1 MMILDP
7 LPGTNAADGAAGSER
22 PSSDA
27 PEPPP
32 TAPLVATVPALA
44 YADFA
49 AALKDALRDFH
60 SADLLAR
67 NPLLRDGIYNFG
79 GSAGP
84 LELKAMLVETVS
96 TLFGNPRDE
105 KLRRVIELT
114 YFQPAPKQEVV
125 ADRLSLSFGT
135 YRRHLTTGRDR
146 LARWLWEG
154 LRGAPIQSEVPSAGW
169 PTAKGET
176 SAGDTATSPEAGEP
190 APPRLSVVILPFTN
204 LSNDPEQE
212 YFADGITEDLTTDL
226 SRITGSFVIA
236 RSTAFTYKAK
246 SVDTRQIGRELG
258 VRYVIEGS
266 VRKCDREVRVNVQ
279 LIDAETG
286 AHLWADQLDR
296 DMDDLFR
303 LQNEITGRI
312 ARALQF
318 ELAIADAGRSTDNPD
333 ALDYILRGRAA
344 WWKPISRENNA
355 EGLSLF
361 KRALALDPRSIEAQ
375 IGLALMLVTRV
386 FDFWSD
392 APDVDLQHADQ
403 LIARVL
409 AVSPNS
415 AWAHYAKGQVLRAQL
430 QYEDA
435 AIEYETAITLDRN
448 LANAYA
454 WLGRCK
460 LAIGSVDEVI
470 PLVEYAI
477 RLSPHDRNL
486 AAWCWQIGA
495 VHLLK
500 ARADEA
506 VRWLEKARSA
516 YAGYHYVH
524 ASLAAG
530 YAFRGETKRALVALR
545 EARRLSNRYSSIA
558 GLKAA
563 PGRQLLEAPRLRALA
578 EATYFAGLRKAG
590 MPEE

>member
-1 MMILDP
+1 M
-7 LPGTNAADGAAGSER
+7 
-22 PSSDA
+22 
-27 PEPPP
+27 
-32 TAPLVATVPALA
+32 LA
-44 YADFA
+44 
-49 AALKDALRDFH
+49 
-60 SADLLAR
+60 
-67 NPLLRDGIYNFG
+67 
-79 GSAGP
+79 
-84 LELKAMLVETVS
+84 ETVS
-96 TLFGNPRDE
+96 ALFGNPRDE

-146 LARWLWEG
+146 LARWLWES
-154 LRGAPIQSEVPSAGW
+154 LRGAPIQSELPSGGW
-169 PTAKGET
+169 PTTKGEKPGGET
-176 SAGDTATSPEAGEP
+176 GTSPEAGEP

-212 YFADGITEDLTTDL
+212 YFADGMTEDLTTDL

-236 RSTAFTYKAK
+236 RSTAFTYKGK

-266 VRKCDREVRVNVQ
+266 VRRSDKEVRVNVQ

-296 DMDDLFR
+296 DMYDLFR
-303 LQNEITGRI
+303 LQNEIRGRI

-355 EGLSLF
+355 EGVSLF

-375 IGLALMLVTRV
+375 IGLALMLVSRV

-403 LIARVL
+403 LIARAL

-516 YAGYHYVH
+516 YAGYHYIH

-530 YAFRGETKRALVALR
+530 YALRGETKRASVALG

-563 PGRQLLEAPRLRALA
+563 PGRQLLEASRLRALA

-590 MPEE
+590 MPERHCQLSSPPARGNAPG

>member
-1 MMILDP
+1 V
-7 LPGTNAADGAAGSER
+7 AA
-22 PSSDA
+22 
-27 PEPPP
+27 
-32 TAPLVATVPALA
+32 VAALA

-67 NPLLRDGIYNFG
+67 NPLLRDGICTLG

-84 LELKAMLVETVS
+84 LELKAMLAETVS
-96 TLFGNPRDE
+96 ALFGNPRDE

-146 LARWLWEG
+146 LARWLWES
-154 LRGAPIQSEVPSAGW
+154 LRGAPIQSELPSGGW
-169 PTAKGET
+169 TRTKGEKPGGET
-176 SAGDTATSPEAGEP
+176 GTSPEAGEP

-236 RSTAFTYKAK
+236 RSTAFTYKGK
-246 SVDTRQIGRELG
+246 PVDTRQLGRELG

-266 VRKCDREVRVNVQ
+266 ARRSDREVRVNVQ
-279 LIDAETG
+279 LVDAETG
-286 AHLWADQLDR
+286 AHLWAERLDR
-296 DMDDLFR
+296 DLGDLFR

-318 ELAIADAGRSTDNPD
+318 ELAIADTRRLTEHPD

-355 EGLSLF
+355 EGVSLF
-361 KRALALDPRSIEAQ
+361 NRALALDPRAIEAQ
-375 IGLALMLVTRV
+375 IWLALMLVTRV

-403 LIARVL
+403 LIARAL

-415 AWAHYAKGQVLRAQL
+415 AWAHYAKGQVLRAQS

-454 WLGRCK
+454 WFGRCK
-460 LAIGSVDEVI
+460 LAIGSVNEVI

-477 RLSPHDRNL
+477 RLSPHDRSL
-486 AAWCWQIGA
+486 ASWYWQIGA

-500 ARADEA
+500 AHADEA
-506 VRWLEKARSA
+506 VRWSEKARGA
-516 YAGYHYVH
+516 YAGYHFVY
-524 ASLAAG
+524 ASLAAAYG
-530 YAFRGETKRALVALR
+530 LRGETKRASVALG
-545 EARRLSNRYSSIA
+545 EARRLSNRYASIA

-563 PGRQLLEAPRLRALA
+563 PGRQWLEAPKIRALA
-578 EATYFAGLRKAG
+578 EHTYFAGLRKAG

>member
-1 MMILDP
+1 V
-7 LPGTNAADGAAGSER
+7 AA
-22 PSSDA
+22 
-27 PEPPP
+27 
-32 TAPLVATVPALA
+32 LPALA
-44 YADFA
+44 YANFA

-79 GSAGP
+79 GSTGP
-84 LELKAMLVETVS
+84 LELKAMLAETVS

-146 LARWLWEG
+146 LARWLWDG
-154 LRGAPIQSEVPSAGW
+154 LRGAPIESELPSAGR
-169 PTAKGET
+169 PTAKGEK
-176 SAGDTATSPEAGEP
+176 AVGETATSPEAGEP
-190 APPRLSVVILPFTN
+190 TPPRLSVVILPFTN

-236 RSTAFTYKAK
+236 RSTAFTYKGK
-246 SVDTRQIGRELG
+246 PVDTRQLGRELG

-266 VRKCDREVRVNVQ
+266 ARRSDREVRVNVQ
-279 LIDAETG
+279 LVDAETG
-286 AHLWADQLDR
+286 AHLWAERLDR
-296 DMDDLFR
+296 DLGDLFR

-318 ELAIADAGRSTDNPD
+318 ELAIADTRRLTEHPD

-355 EGLSLF
+355 EGVSLF
-361 KRALALDPRSIEAQ
+361 NRALALDPRAIEAQ
-375 IGLALMLVTRV
+375 IWLALMLVTRV

-403 LIARVL
+403 LIARAL

-415 AWAHYAKGQVLRAQL
+415 AWAHYAKGQVLRAQS

-454 WLGRCK
+454 WFGRCK
-460 LAIGSVDEVI
+460 LAIGSVNEVI

-477 RLSPHDRNL
+477 RLSPHDRSL
-486 AAWCWQIGA
+486 ASWYWQIGA

-500 ARADEA
+500 AHADEA
-506 VRWLEKARSA
+506 VRWSEKARGA
-516 YAGYHYVH
+516 YAGYHFVY
-524 ASLAAG
+524 ASLAAAYG
-530 YAFRGETKRALVALR
+530 LRGETKRASVALG
-545 EARRLSNRYSSIA
+545 EARRLSNRYASIA

-563 PGRQLLEAPRLRALA
+563 SGRQWLEAPKIRALA
-578 EATYFAGLRKAG
+578 EDTYFAGLRKAG

>member
-1 MMILDP
+1 
-7 LPGTNAADGAAGSER
+7 
-22 PSSDA
+22 
-27 PEPPP
+27 
-32 TAPLVATVPALA
+32 VATVPALA

-176 SAGDTATSPEAGEP
+176 PAGHTATSPEAGEP
-190 APPRLSVVILPFTN
+190 VPPRLSVVILPFTN

-226 SRITGSFVIA
+226 SRVTDSFVIA
-236 RSTAFTYKAK
+236 RSTALTYKGK
-246 SVDTRQIGRELG
+246 SIDARQIGRELG

-266 VRKCDREVRVNVQ
+266 VRRSDREVRVSAQ
-279 LIDAETG
+279 LVDAETG
-286 AHLWADQLDR
+286 AHLWAERLDR
-296 DMDDLFR
+296 DMDDLFH

-355 EGLSLF
+355 EGLNLF
-361 KRALALDPRSIEAQ
+361 KRALAIDPRSIEAQ
-375 IGLALMLVTRV
+375 IGLALMLVSRV

-403 LIARVL
+403 LIARAL
-409 AVSPNS
+409 AVSPNN
-415 AWAHYAKGQVLRAQL
+415 AWAHYTKGQVLRAQS

-500 ARADEA
+500 ARTDEA

-516 YAGYHYVH
+516 YAGYHYIH

-530 YAFRGETKRALVALR
+530 YALRGETKRASVALG
-545 EARRLSNRYSSIA
+545 EAQRLSNRYSSIA

-590 MPEE
+590 MPERHRQLSSPPACGSAPG

>member
-1 MMILDP
+1 V
-7 LPGTNAADGAAGSER
+7 AA
-22 PSSDA
+22 
-27 PEPPP
+27 
-32 TAPLVATVPALA
+32 VAALA

-67 NPLLRDGIYNFG
+67 NPLLRDGICTLG

-84 LELKAMLVETVS
+84 LELKAMLAETVS
-96 TLFGNPRDE
+96 ALFGNPRDE

-146 LARWLWEG
+146 LARWLWES
-154 LRGAPIQSEVPSAGW
+154 LRGAPIQSELPSGGW
-169 PTAKGET
+169 TRTKGEKPGGET
-176 SAGDTATSPEAGEP
+176 GTSPEAGEP

-236 RSTAFTYKAK
+236 RSTAFTYKGK

-266 VRKCDREVRVNVQ
+266 IRKSNREVRVNVQ

-286 AHLWADQLDR
+286 AHLWADQLDC

-303 LQNEITGRI
+303 LQNEIRGRI

-375 IGLALMLVTRV
+375 IGLALMLVSRV

-403 LIARVL
+403 LIARAL
-409 AVSPNS
+409 AVSPNN

-454 WLGRCK
+454 WFGRCK

-500 ARADEA
+500 ARTDEA

-516 YAGYHYVH
+516 YAGYHYIH

-530 YAFRGETKRALVALR
+530 YALRGETKRASVALG
-545 EARRLSNRYSSIA
+545 EAQRLSNRYSSIA

-590 MPEE
+590 MPERHRQLSSPPACGSAPG